1 MSKSRE
7 TIETAYVLLDNTNLQ
22 KVRDGYDTRDLL
34 STIDEL
40 DELVRETRGEDGLRD
55 MLLRLHAMAH
65 TVVNGAPMAVSG
77 GGHDSL
83 PELATDVKMQLRE
96 AVLLFQKW
104 IRRIE
109 PLESPIPGD

>member
-7 TIETAYVLLDNTNLQ
+7 TIETAYGLLDNTNLQ

-40 DELVRETRGEDGLRD
+40 DEFVRETRDDDGLRD

-77 GGHDSL
+77 GNDSL
-83 PELATDVKMQLRE
+83 PELATQVKMQLYE
-96 AVLLFQKW
+96 AVSMLQKW

-109 PLESPIPGD
+109 PLESLIPGD